1 MSGVTS
7 QAVLNRSPVI
17 SQLVISSSAPKRSEM
32 RSTSAMG
39 SANRHWSSHSIT
51 TKLSP
56 IPSRNL
62 AGKFRRP
69 LASMAQSYRPK
80 NTLTASFCGIVWG
93 ALPTSLYFTPLIQ
106 VYCNKTGP

>member
-1 MSGVTS
+1 MRPCLSGVTS
-7 QAVLNRSPVI
+7 QAVLNKSPVI
-17 SQLVISSSAPKRSEM
+17 SQLSISSSAPSRSEM

-39 SANRHWSSHSIT
+39 RAKRHWSSHSIT

-80 NTLTASFCGIVWG
+80 NTLTAPFCGPRWG
-93 ALPTSLYFTPLIQ
+93 VLPTSPYFTPLI
-106 VYCNKTGP
+106 KLL